1 MQKMKHLKQMSAIA
15 ASVALAFGFMSC
27 EPETKYVQT
36 NKYVT
41 LTTTYAAPVTFSMTD
56 NGDGSVSLSM
66 ACTTAGA
73 DIYYTT
79 DTSDPDPTNTTT
91 TTKYT
96 AAFTIPSGTV
106 VKAIAVAD
114 GVENSPVSYT
124 KVAVST
130 VVGEAKT
137 ELTTTSIYF
146 WQQNENGNDYSRY
159 RTDSATTAAGT
170 TWSAIKASVSVPSAL
185 ATGFTAKGF
194 TETTLTGGTNVLN
207 IFYDRNVI
215 TYSYLDSDGSV
226 IDSVSG
232 LYGSNV
238 VKPADPAKS
247 GYRFIGWSNIADSS
261 SVPTSYGSTDLAFS
275 AQYKDLSSLSHV
287 AGSTAK
293 ANVSFTKSGEA
304 SDTAFSK
311 TEEVYVMDSD
321 ETAYTITGKAYTNN
335 YTGVFTDGRTV
346 TLSPFIMSKYQVT
359 QELYEAVMEKHNAVT
374 VNATDYTLATTPSYC
389 SDGST
394 TYVILSGE
402 NQSHRPVEGVTWYD
416 AVYFCNALSTECGL
430 TPAYTITIT
439 TVSSNHIT
447 AADVEIVSDATGY
460 RLPTEAEWEFA
471 ARGGNT
477 GCPEWDYTFSG
488 ADTASGCSYNS
499 SYNPGLDAVGWY
511 YYNRGTG
518 TSSYTVASSG
528 QEGYGTHEVGR
539 KSANALGI
547 YDMSGNVWE
556 WCYDWY
562 GSISS
567 GSEDDPTGA
576 ASGSDRVYRGGS
588 WYYSASYASVS
599 NRTTTP
605 RPAGTTAWAS
615 ALFAPLSDTLR
626 ENRIHAKWSQAA
638 AGETGHVYE
647 KNPRST
653 RGFFY
658 AQQLDKLVRYGSIK
672 AEGAPATS
680 VLPHVLVKVR
690 FYSGFAHSVVQTGW
704 AIFYSFSLF

>member
-1 MQKMKHLKQMSAIA
+1 MGLIPPSHSFVSIPACVFSKSLKYSKIILIFKIRRRMQKMKHLKQMSAIA

-130 VVGEAKT
+130 VVGEPET
-137 ELTTTSIYF
+137 ELETTSIYF
-146 WQQNENGNDYSRY
+146 WEQSTNGNDYSLLD
-159 RTDSATTAAGT
+159 TTSATTAAGT
-170 TWSAIKASVSVPSAL
+170 TWSAIKASVTVTSSL

-194 TETTLTGGTNVLN
+194 TETSLADGTNVLN
-207 IFYDRNVI
+207 LFYDRNVI
-215 TYSYLDSDGSV
+215 TYTYLDSDGSV
-226 IDSVSG
+226 IGSVSA

-238 VKPADPAKS
+238 VKPDAPSQS
-247 GYRFIGWSNIADSS
+247 GYRFTGWANVDDHS
-261 SVPTSYGSTDLAFS
+261 SVPSTYGASDLAFI
-275 AQYKDLSSLSHV
+275 AQYKDLSSLSYV

-293 ANVSFTKSGEA
+293 ANVSFSKSGEA

-321 ETAYTITGKAYTNN
+321 ESPYTIEGKSNTNN
-335 YTGVFTDGRTV
+335 YSGVFTSGRTV

-359 QELYEAVMEKHNAVT
+359 QELYEAVMEKHKSVT
-374 VNATDYTLATTPSYC
+374 VGSTSYTLATTPSYC

-402 NQSHRPVEGVTWYD
+402 NQSHRPVENITWYD
-416 AVYFCNALSTECGL
+416 AVYFCNALSGECGL
-430 TPAYTITIT
+430 TPAYTIEVT
-439 TVSSNHIT
+439 TVSETTDGHIT
-447 AADVEIVSDATGY
+447 EANVTPVESANGY

-477 GCPEWDYTFSG
+477 GSSEWDYTFSG
-488 ADTASGCSYNS
+488 ADTASGYSYNS
-499 SYNPGLDAVGWY
+499 NKNTGLDAVGWY
-511 YYNRGTG
+511 WYNLSGGTTG
-518 TSSYTVASSG
+518 SDISSG
-528 QEGYGTHEVGR
+528 TEGYGTHEVGL

-562 GSISS
+562 GNISS
-567 GSEDDPTGA
+567 DSETDPTGA
-576 ASGSDRVYRGGS
+576 ASGSYRVRRGGS
-588 WYYSASYASVS
+588 WNDDARYASVS
-599 NRTTTP
+599 NRYYFTP
-605 RPAGTTAWAS
+605 SCRTSAWAS

-647 KNPRST
+647 KKSALNARI
-653 RGFFY
+653 F
-658 AQQLDKLVRYGSIK
+658 LC
-672 AEGAPATS
+672 PAT
-680 VLPHVLVKVR
+680 
-690 FYSGFAHSVVQTGW
+690 
-704 AIFYSFSLF
+704 